1 MDNLNQKP
9 QEKIYI
15 TVREMMQLFSIG
27 RNKALKLGIDAN
39 AKVKLGKKNL
49 YNVEKVKDYLAN
61 L

>member
-15 TVREMMQLFSIG
+15 TVKEMMQMFSVG
-27 RNKALKLGIDAN
+27 RNKAIKLGTDAN
-39 AKVKLGKKNL
+39 AKIKLGNKNL

>member
-27 RNKALKLGIDAN
+27 RNKALNLGIDAN
-39 AKVKLGKKNL
+39 SKVKLGKKNL